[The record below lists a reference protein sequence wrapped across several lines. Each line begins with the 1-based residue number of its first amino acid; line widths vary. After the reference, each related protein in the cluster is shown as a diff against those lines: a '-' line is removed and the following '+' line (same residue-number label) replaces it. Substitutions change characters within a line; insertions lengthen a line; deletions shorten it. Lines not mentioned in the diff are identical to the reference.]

1 MGTKSSIGNRVQV
14 VQTRVLALERLTR
27 SLPPCFKEKGQKKWG
42 NSETLRENKYKYQH
56 IQHRVCYKYNTV
68 NFYVSREL

>member
-1 MGTKSSIGNRVQV
+1 MGTKSSIGIASKLYKPGVP
-14 VQTRVLALERLTR
+14 ALERLTR
-27 SLPPCFKEKGQKKWG
+27 SLPPCFKERPKKWG

-68 NFYVSREL
+68 NFYVSCKL